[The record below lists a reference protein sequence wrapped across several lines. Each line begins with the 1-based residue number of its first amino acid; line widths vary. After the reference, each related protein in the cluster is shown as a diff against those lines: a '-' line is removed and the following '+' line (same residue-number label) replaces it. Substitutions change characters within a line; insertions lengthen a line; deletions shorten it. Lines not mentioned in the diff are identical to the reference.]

1 LATGIPARLTAAE
14 GRKFA
19 LTVGTA
25 FVVLAGISL
34 WRNHP
39 VPAGILGALGI
50 GLIAAGAVIPAR
62 LGPVYR
68 AWMGL
73 ALAISRVTT
82 PIFMGVVFF
91 AVLMPMGLLM
101 RLFGRN
107 PLTRKPINE
116 SYWVVPNEMRG
127 SLKNQF

>member
-1 LATGIPARLTAAE
+1 
-14 GRKFA
+14 
-19 LTVGTA
+19 
-25 FVVLAGISL
+25 
-34 WRNHP
+34 
-39 VPAGILGALGI
+39 
-50 GLIAAGAVIPAR
+50 
-62 LGPVYR
+62 
-68 AWMGL
+68 MGL